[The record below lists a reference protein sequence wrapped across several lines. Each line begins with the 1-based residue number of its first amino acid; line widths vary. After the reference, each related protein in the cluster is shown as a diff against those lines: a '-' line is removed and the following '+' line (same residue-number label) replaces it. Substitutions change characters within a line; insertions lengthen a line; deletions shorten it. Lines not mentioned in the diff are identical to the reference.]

1 MPELEVNETH
11 TVSIDSTGE
20 VATFDV
26 KESHAHDETIGL
38 NIDGTEATDYAVD
51 LGGPDGNGGITWF
64 TGEVTY
70 SSTAEVRDGWQQ
82 AEKYI
87 RIRVTTA
94 ASSGS
99 EATIYLARGT

>member
-1 MPELEVNETH
+1 MPELEVNEAH
-11 TVSIDSTGE
+11 TVSIDATGE
-20 VATFDV
+20 VATFDTE
-26 KESHAHDETIGL
+26 ESRAHDKTIGL
-38 NIDGTEATDYAVD
+38 NIDGDDTADYEID
-51 LGGPDGNGGITWF
+51 IGGPDGSGGITWF

-82 AEKYI
+82 AERYV

-94 ASSGS
+94 ASAGS